1 MRMPALMRGSWK
13 LCLVGMGVGGEVA
26 GEVESELLGL
36 RYEAP
41 RSMLAVW
48 PPIEWPTM
56 AMRVQ
61 SRRVERQGEEEEKS
75 ASMVD
80 WASRISVKS
89 WMRDFQKRGGGPRRL
104 KSRASPSTSFS
115 FVVVPVFEE
124 SVAVAASLAPRLR
137 VLEERWVG
145 WITAK
150 PWLA

>member
-13 LCLVGMGVGGEVA
+13 LCLVGVVG

-61 SRRVERQGEEEEKS
+61 SRRVERVGYGEEEEEKS

-80 WASRISVKS
+80 WASRMSVKS

-104 KSRASPSTSFS
+104 KSRAFSSTSFS
-115 FVVVPVFEE
+115 FVVVPVFEG
-124 SVAVAASLAPRLR
+124 SVASEASLAPRLR
-137 VLEERWVG
+137 VLDERWVG